1 MKRLLTL
8 IAVILLLASCG
19 RQDTSLTVVPYPN
32 MVRMH
37 NGTFDATGA
46 RLILDPEMDSLSM
59 LAVTDIEKHI
69 GGNPNDRNCTIEFIV
84 DSSLAT
90 EAYKIKVSKEKV
102 KVWASG
108 LNGFLYAAQTLRQM
122 LPEIPCCI
130 IEDAPRFA
138 YRGLHLDVAR
148 HFFDVPV
155 IKRYID
161 LMALHKMNTFHW
173 HLTDDQ
179 GWRVEIRKYPE
190 LTAKGSVR
198 KQTLIGHHHTS
209 NEYDGIPYGGYYAQD
224 EIREVVAYA
233 ASKGITIIPEIDL
246 PGHMLAA
253 LTAYPHL
260 GCTGGP
266 YELWCKWGVSDD
278 VLCPGKPETF
288 EFVEG
293 VLDEIIELFPSKYIH
308 VGGDEC
314 PKVRWEKCPDCQA
327 LISTLGLVDDDDH
340 SAEHYLQSH
349 VISRVEK
356 YLNDRGR
363 MIIGWDEILEGG
375 LAPNSTVMSW
385 HGEAG
390 GLEAARQGHDVIM
403 TPNTYYYLDYHQGT
417 DLDREPLGI
426 GGYLPLKKCYS
437 YEPYVGGMTDEEKSH
452 ILGVQANLWTEYIKT
467 EEHIHYM
474 LLPRI
479 AALSEVQWCNADR
492 KDYARF
498 LDSMDEICDVYS
510 SLGYNFAGHVF
521 DVECNV
527 MPKEDGGVQAVL
539 SAQGAADI
547 YYTLNGTEPSLESS
561 KYDGPINITSDCTLV
576 ANTFRPGVPTYP
588 TIKRFTHH
596 KALGC
601 PVHLLTLPKERY
613 AGGAPVSLTDGVRG
627 GDNFNSAEWS
637 GWQGD
642 PIEVVIDM
650 NGCEEYSSVVL
661 STIIN
666 KPSYLFNPLTIRIS
680 VSEDGVDYSEIA
692 YEEYPSESSTDP
704 DGRKEFAL
712 SFECVKAPYLKVSAL
727 TSREL
732 PVWHPKHGRRVG
744 HLFIDEIIVR

>member
-1 MKRLLTL
+1 MRRLLTV
-8 IAVILLLASCG
+8 IAVILLCASCG
-19 RQDTSLTVVPYPN
+19 RQDAALTVVPFPN
-32 MVRMH
+32 NVKIH
-37 NGTFDATGA
+37 CGTFDAVGA
-46 RLILDPEMDSLSM
+46 QLKLDPDMDSLSM
-59 LAVTDIEKHI
+59 LAVADIEKHLS
-69 GGNPNDRNCTIEFIV
+69 GGLNDRAGVIEFIK
-84 DSSLAT
+84 DSSLAP
-90 EAYKIKVSKEKV
+90 EAYKIKVAKKNV
-102 KVWASG
+102 KVRASG
-108 LNGFLYAAQTLRQM
+108 LNGFLYAVQTLMQM
-122 LPEIPCCI
+122 LPEIPCCT

-179 GWRVEIRKYPE
+179 GWRIEIRTYPE
-190 LTAKGSVR
+190 LTSRGSVR

-209 NEYDGIPYGGYYAQD
+209 NEYDGIPYGGHYTQD

-233 ASKGITIIPEIDL
+233 ASKGITVIPEIDL

-288 EFVEG
+288 DFIEG
-293 VLDEIIELFPSKYIH
+293 VLDEIMELFPSKYIH
-308 VGGDEC
+308 IGGDEC
-314 PKVRWEKCPDCQA
+314 PKVRWEKCPDCQS

-340 SAEHYLQSH
+340 SAEHYLQSY

-479 AALSEVQWCNADR
+479 AALSEVQWCDADR

-498 LDSMDEICDVYS
+498 LDSMDEMCGLYA
-510 SLGYNFAGHVF
+510 SLGYNYAGHVF

-527 MPKEDGGVQAVL
+527 IPKDSGGVQAIL
-539 SAQGAADI
+539 SAQGAVDI
-547 YYTLNGTEPSLESS
+547 YYTLDGTEPSVESS
-561 KYDGPINITSDCTLV
+561 KYVGPIDIISDCTLV
-576 ANTFRPGVPTYP
+576 ANTFRSGVQTYP
-588 TIKRFTHH
+588 TVKRFTHH

-601 PVHLLTLPKERY
+601 EVSLLTQPKERY
-613 AGGAPVSLTDGVRG
+613 AGGAPTSLTDGVRG
-627 GDNFNSAEWS
+627 GENFNSAEWS

-642 PIEVVIDM
+642 PIEVVVDLM
-650 NGCEEYSSVVL
+650 GQQEYSSVVL

-666 KPSYLFNPLTIRIS
+666 KPSYLFNPLSIRIS
-680 VSEDGVDYSEIA
+680 ISEDGVDYSEIA
-692 YEEYPSESSTDP
+692 YQEYPCENVSDP
-704 DGRKEFAL
+704 DGRKEFVL
-712 SFECVKAPYLKVSAL
+712 SFDKVKSRYLRLSAL

>member
-1 MKRLLTL
+1 M
-8 IAVILLLASCG
+8 IAVILLCASCG
-19 RQDTSLTVVPYPN
+19 RQDAALTVVPFPN
-32 MVRMH
+32 NVKIH
-37 NGTFDATGA
+37 CGTFDAAGSQ
-46 RLILDPEMDSLSM
+46 LKLDPDMDSLSM
-59 LAVTDIEKHI
+59 LAVADIEKHLS
-69 GGNPNDRNCTIEFIV
+69 GGLNDRAGVIEFIK
-84 DSSLAT
+84 DSSLAP
-90 EAYKIKVSKEKV
+90 EAYKIKVAKKNV
-102 KVWASG
+102 KVRASG
-108 LNGFLYAAQTLRQM
+108 LNGFLYAVQTLMQM
-122 LPEIPCCI
+122 LPEIPCCT

-179 GWRVEIRKYPE
+179 GWRIEIRTYPE
-190 LTAKGSVR
+190 LTSRGSVR

-209 NEYDGIPYGGYYAQD
+209 NEYDGIPYGGHYTQD

-233 ASKGITIIPEIDL
+233 ASKGITVIPEIDL

-288 EFVEG
+288 DFIEG
-293 VLDEIIELFPSKYIH
+293 VLDEIMELFPSKYIH
-308 VGGDEC
+308 IGGDEC
-314 PKVRWEKCPDCQA
+314 PKVRWEKCPDCQS

-340 SAEHYLQSH
+340 SAEHYLQSY

-479 AALSEVQWCNADR
+479 AALSEVQWCDADR

-498 LDSMDEICDVYS
+498 LDSMDEMCGLYA
-510 SLGYNFAGHVF
+510 SLGYNYAGHVF

-527 MPKEDGGVQAVL
+527 IPKDSGGVQAIL
-539 SAQGAADI
+539 SAQGAVDI
-547 YYTLNGTEPSLESS
+547 YYTLDGTEPSVESS
-561 KYDGPINITSDCTLV
+561 KYVGPIDIISDCTLV
-576 ANTFRPGVPTYP
+576 ANTFRSGVQTYP
-588 TIKRFTHH
+588 TVKRFTHH

-601 PVHLLTLPKERY
+601 EVSLLTQPKERY
-613 AGGAPVSLTDGVRG
+613 AGGAPTSLTDGVRG
-627 GDNFNSAEWS
+627 GENFNSAEWS

-642 PIEVVIDM
+642 PIEVVVDLM
-650 NGCEEYSSVVL
+650 GQQEYSSVVL

-666 KPSYLFNPLTIRIS
+666 KPSYLFNPLSIRIS
-680 VSEDGVDYSEIA
+680 ISEDGVDYSEIA
-692 YEEYPSESSTDP
+692 YQEYPCENVSDP
-704 DGRKEFAL
+704 DGRKEFVL
-712 SFECVKAPYLKVSAL
+712 SFDKVKSRYLRLSAL

>member
-1 MKRLLTL
+1 MRRLLTV
-8 IAVILLLASCG
+8 IAVILLCASCG
-19 RQDTSLTVVPYPN
+19 RQDAALTVVPFPN
-32 MVRMH
+32 NVKIH
-37 NGTFDATGA
+37 CGTFDAAGSQ
-46 RLILDPEMDSLSM
+46 LKLDPDMDSLSM
-59 LAVTDIEKHI
+59 LAVADIEKHLS
-69 GGNPNDRNCTIEFIV
+69 GGLNDRAGVIEFIK
-84 DSSLAT
+84 DSSLAP
-90 EAYKIKVSKEKV
+90 EAYKIKVAKKNV
-102 KVWASG
+102 KVRASG
-108 LNGFLYAAQTLRQM
+108 LNGFLYAVQTLMQM
-122 LPEIPCCI
+122 LPEIPCCT

-179 GWRVEIRKYPE
+179 GWRIEIRTYPE
-190 LTAKGSVR
+190 LTSRGSVR

-209 NEYDGIPYGGYYAQD
+209 NEYDGIPYGGHYTQD

-233 ASKGITIIPEIDL
+233 ASKGITVIPEIDL

-288 EFVEG
+288 DFIEG
-293 VLDEIIELFPSKYIH
+293 VLDEIMELFPSKYIH
-308 VGGDEC
+308 IGGDEC
-314 PKVRWEKCPDCQA
+314 PKVRWEKCPDCQS

-340 SAEHYLQSH
+340 SAEHYLQSY

-479 AALSEVQWCNADR
+479 AALSEVQWCDADR

-498 LDSMDEICDVYS
+498 LDSMDEMCGLYA
-510 SLGYNFAGHVF
+510 SLGYNYAGHVF

-527 MPKEDGGVQAVL
+527 IPKDSGGVQAIL
-539 SAQGAADI
+539 SAQGAVDI
-547 YYTLNGTEPSLESS
+547 YYTLDGTEPSVESS
-561 KYDGPINITSDCTLV
+561 KYVGPIDIISDCTLV
-576 ANTFRPGVPTYP
+576 ANTFRSGVQTYP
-588 TIKRFTHH
+588 TVKRFTHH

-601 PVHLLTLPKERY
+601 EVSLLTQPKERY
-613 AGGAPVSLTDGVRG
+613 AGGAPTSLTDGVRG
-627 GDNFNSAEWS
+627 GENFNSAEWS

-642 PIEVVIDM
+642 PIEVVVDLM
-650 NGCEEYSSVVL
+650 GQQEYSSVVL

-666 KPSYLFNPLTIRIS
+666 KPSYLFNPLSIRIS
-680 VSEDGVDYSEIA
+680 ISEDGVDYSEIA
-692 YEEYPSESSTDP
+692 YQEYPCENVSDP
-704 DGRKEFAL
+704 DGRKEFVL
-712 SFECVKAPYLKVSAL
+712 SFDKVKSRYLRLSAL